1 MSMPKGTIIKSDEEK
16 HRNTYRVYLTD
27 DELKKIWEMAGHYET
42 GNAVITRKIINAFY
56 EIWKNMNQNERI
68 GLWMK
73 Y

>member
-1 MSMPKGTIIKSDEEK
+1 MSMQKGTIIKSDEEK

-27 DELKKIWEMAGHYET
+27 DELKKIWDMARHYET

-56 EIWKNMNQNERI
+56 EIWKDMNQNERI